1 MSPND
6 ADNVGNAKWLYPP
19 LNGGVNSLAF
29 RGPLPSRRFVVTYG
43 RLSIFP
49 PNYSQSFQSSFSS
62 LFTNMISYPFP
73 SFHFAS
79 AQISC
84 NGPRYQSQFIGR
96 RTCGLC
102 HCAYSDLGLYCYH
115 SQLSQR
121 MLRNQKSQLT
131 SRTLLVKA
139 LSALCHV
146 IYKNSIVFLQ
156 RKTTPAI
163 EI

>member
-1 MSPND
+1 MTKVRILSPND

-49 PNYSQSFQSSFSS
+49 PNDSRSFQSSFSS

-73 SFHFAS
+73 SFHLAS

-84 NGPRYQSQFIGR
+84 NGPRYQVAIYGTADVWSLP
-96 RTCGLC
+96 LC
-102 HCAYSDLGLYCYH
+102 LFRSRSLLLP
-115 SQLSQR
+115 LSTFSEDVTKPKR
-121 MLRNQKSQLT
+121 PAHIEDS
-131 SRTLLVKA
+131 SRQGSV
-139 LSALCHV
+139 C
-146 IYKNSIVFLQ
+146 
-156 RKTTPAI
+156 
-163 EI
+163 